1 VHLCKPGAM
10 TMNTTAKRI
19 RTCLLAAA
27 LQIFAVAGER
37 GVAAQPTT
45 KQGAGDGIVP
55 TVEVLQ
61 RVRAARQKD
70 PGKFGSDAKVPSLL
84 AQVSDYP
91 TVTITVDPADPND
104 FVVAI
109 NETRYRAGARAFRVV
124 PGPAS
129 VIVTRRGK
137 EPCKAT
143 LEVTVDGPNVIACR
157 L

>member
-1 VHLCKPGAM
+1 MK
-10 TMNTTAKRI
+10 MNTAAERI
-19 RTCLLAAA
+19 GACVLAAT
-27 LQIFAVAGER
+27 LQIFAVASER
-37 GVAAQPTT
+37 GAAAQPTT
-45 KQGAGDGIVP
+45 NQGAGDGIVP
-55 TVEVLQ
+55 TVEVLEK
-61 RVRAARQKD
+61 VRAARQRD

-91 TVTITVDPADPND
+91 TVTINVDPADPDD

-129 VIVTRRGK
+129 VIVTRRSK

-143 LEVTVDGPNVIACR
+143 LDVTVDGPNVIACR

>member
-1 VHLCKPGAM
+1 MHLCKPGAM

-19 RTCLLAAA
+19 RVCLLAAA

-70 PGKFGSDAKVPSLL
+70 PGKFGSDAEGTFSPGTGFRLSDCDHQRILLTGMTSWSL
-84 AQVSDYP
+84 SMR
-91 TVTITVDPADPND
+91 PA
-104 FVVAI
+104 
-109 NETRYRAGARAFRVV
+109 TARRTAFRVV

>member
-1 VHLCKPGAM
+1 MK
-10 TMNTTAKRI
+10 MNTAAERI
-19 RTCLLAAA
+19 GACVLAAT
-27 LQIFAVAGER
+27 LQIFAVASER
-37 GVAAQPTT
+37 GAAAQPTT
-45 KQGAGDGIVP
+45 NQGAGDGIVP
-55 TVEVLQ
+55 TVEVLEK
-61 RVRAARQKD
+61 VRAARQRD

-91 TVTITVDPADPND
+91 TVTINVDPADPDD

-109 NETRYRAGARAFRVV
+109 NETGYRAGARAFRVV

-143 LEVTVDGPNVIACR
+143 LDVTVDGPNVIACR

>member
-1 VHLCKPGAM
+1 MRISSRYA
-10 TMNTTAKRI
+10 TATSVR
-19 RTCLLAAA
+19 RSPCRRRDRR
-27 LQIFAVAGER
+27 LQAAVASER
-37 GVAAQPTT
+37 GAAAQPTT
-45 KQGAGDGIVP
+45 NPGDGIVP
-55 TVEVLQ
+55 MVEVLEK
-61 RVRAARQKD
+61 VRAARRRD
-70 PGKFGSDAKVPSLL
+70 PGKFGSDVKVPSLL
-84 AQVSDYP
+84 AQASDYP
-91 TVTITVDPADPND
+91 TVTINVDPADPDD

-109 NETRYRAGARAFRVV
+109 NETGYRAGARAFRVV